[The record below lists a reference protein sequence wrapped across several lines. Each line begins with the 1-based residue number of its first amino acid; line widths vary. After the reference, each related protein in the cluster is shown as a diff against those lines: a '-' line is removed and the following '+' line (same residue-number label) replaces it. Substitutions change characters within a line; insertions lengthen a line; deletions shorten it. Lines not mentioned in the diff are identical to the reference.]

1 MLLLH
6 PSLASADPLTLG
18 ETLARLNRLSV
29 GSLHVDI
36 EDTSFI
42 NNITFGL
49 KTVNAIASNTHH
61 PLSFHLML
69 ANPRP
74 WLEWLAPFSPAW
86 IFFHAEA
93 LANPADD
100 LAAIR
105 RTGAKAGLAFN
116 PATPVDNYG
125 YLAELLDAVL
135 IMTSEPDGEGQ
146 RFIPSMM
153 GKVAKAAALFPK
165 TAIWADGGV
174 DRSVLAALRHY
185 GAKHLVAGRA
195 IVNQGDIARAM
206 REWVE

>member
-1 MLLLH
+1 LH

-18 ETLARLNRLSV
+18 DTLARLNGLSV
-29 GSLHVDI
+29 GSLHIDI

-42 NNITFGL
+42 NNITFGM
-49 KTVNAIASNTHH
+49 KTITAVARSTHH

-74 WLEWLAPFSPAW
+74 WLEWLAPFAPAW

-105 RTGAKAGLAFN
+105 RIGAKAGLAFN
-116 PATPVDNYG
+116 PATPVDHYA
-125 YLAELLDAVL
+125 YLAERLDALL

-146 RFIPSMM
+146 RFIP
-153 GKVAKAAALFPK
+153 
-165 TAIWADGGV
+165 
-174 DRSVLAALRHY
+174 
-185 GAKHLVAGRA
+185 
-195 IVNQGDIARAM
+195 
-206 REWVE
+206 